1 MEPSLRF
8 GTNASHWL
16 SQSNLDRNHL
26 ASFFTEADV
35 ARIASWG
42 MDHLRLPVD
51 YGLFEHE
58 GAPSWF
64 SEEGL
69 SWIDRAVE
77 WTRRAGLYLVLDLH
91 CLPGH
96 SFMTED
102 HNPIWPK
109 DSPYRRRAVAIW
121 EMLARRYRGEH
132 HVVLEILN
140 EPVAKEDEAWNELA
154 AELHAAIRR
163 QNEESWVVIPSNR
176 WDHPRT
182 FAAIRPIADER
193 IIYTFHFYEP
203 MLFTH
208 QNAPWVPQLGWLAG
222 RKVPYPGPLP
232 QEIIEAVPKDLLTTL
247 EADEERRRFFERMAR
262 EPYGPV
268 YLEEILRPVLEFR
281 ERNRAAVYCGE
292 FGVISSAPAEDRL
305 RWYGDVAAL
314 LRSHG
319 IGMANWDYK
328 SDNFGLVDAAG
339 RVDERLLE
347 TLRRNAG

>member
-8 GTNASHWL
+8 GTNVSHWL

-58 GAPSWF
+58 GAPAWF

-77 WTRRAGLYLVLDLH
+77 WTGRAGLYLVLDLH

-96 SFMTED
+96 SFMTAD

-121 EMLARRYRGEH
+121 EMLAGRYRGAEH
-132 HVVLEILN
+132 VLLEILN
-140 EPVAKEDEAWNELA
+140 EPVAKDDEDWNELA

-163 QNEESWVVIPSNR
+163 RNGESWVVIPSNR

-182 FAAIRPIADER
+182 FASLRSIPDER
-193 IIYTFHFYEP
+193 VIYTFHFYEP
-203 MLFTH
+203 FLFTH

-232 QEIIEAVPKDLLTTL
+232 PEIVEAAPADRLTAP
-247 EADEERRRFFERMAR
+247 EAEEHRRAFARMAR
-262 EPYGPV
+262 EPYGPA
-268 YLEEILRPVLEFR
+268 YLEEILRPVLAFR
-281 ERNRAAVYCGE
+281 QKTRAMVYCGE
-292 FGVISSAPAEDRL
+292 FGVIAEAPAADRL
-305 RWYGDVAAL
+305 RWYADLTAL
-314 LRSHG
+314 LRRHG
-319 IGMANWDYK
+319 IAMANWDYK
-328 SDNFGLVDAAG
+328 SDNFGLVDRAGHVHEELLAA
-339 RVDERLLE
+339 
-347 TLRRNAG
+347 LRGDAG